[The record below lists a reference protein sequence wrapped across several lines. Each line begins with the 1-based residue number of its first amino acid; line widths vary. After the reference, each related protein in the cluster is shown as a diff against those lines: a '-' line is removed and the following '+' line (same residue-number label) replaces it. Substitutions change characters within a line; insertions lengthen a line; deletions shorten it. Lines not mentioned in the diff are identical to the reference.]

1 MFGNAMQLC
10 SAVVLAAV
18 LITAMACPAN
28 AGPRPPNII
37 LILVDDLGWRDVG
50 FMGNTFVET
59 PQIDRLAKTGMVF
72 SQAYASAPNCAP
84 TRACLLSGQYPP
96 RHGIYTVVDPR
107 QPAGSA
113 WHKLLAAHSESELA
127 TEVVTLPEAL
137 RPAGYATGFFGM
149 WNLGRGRSGPRTP
162 GGQGF
167 DTVVFPENLG
177 FGKDAYFDDTGNY
190 LSDRLADEVLRFASE
205 QRGRPFFVYLA
216 DHAVHAPFDPKP
228 DLLAKYQRKAR
239 LQGDG
244 RDDPAYAAT
253 IEAVDQSVGRIVA
266 GLDQLG
272 LADDTVI
279 IFTSDNGGTPQY
291 TPPLKGSKGQLY
303 EGGIR
308 VPLVVTGPM
317 VTRPGSTTD
326 MPVASIDIYPTLLEL
341 AGAATS
347 QGQVLDGVSWADVLR
362 GGRPPDRQR
371 MFWHFPCY
379 VGRATPASA
388 VREGDFKLIE
398 FFEDGGRLELYN
410 LSDDPAEQHDLA
422 QAQPDRVRRLTAA
435 LKVWQRET
443 GATIPRDA
451 NPAYDPRAERPR
463 GGQNPGGQRGGGQ
476 MRQGQR
482 GKAPR

>member
-435 LKVWQRET
+435 LKAWQRET
-443 GATIPRDA
+443 GATIPREA

>member
-341 AGAATS
+341 AGAAAS

-435 LKVWQRET
+435 LKAWQRET

>member
-1 MFGNAMQLC
+1 MQLP

-18 LITAMACPAN
+18 LITAMACPAS
-28 AGPRPPNII
+28 AGPRPPNFIV
-37 LILVDDLGWRDVG
+37 ILVDDLGWRDVG
-50 FMGNTFVET
+50 FMGNSFVET
-59 PQIDRLAKTGMVF
+59 PHIDRLAKTGMVF

-127 TEVVTLPEAL
+127 TEVITLPEAL

-177 FGKDAYFDDTGNY
+177 FGKDAYFDGTGNY
-190 LSDRLADEVLRFASE
+190 LSDRLADEVLRFAGE
-205 QRGRPFFVYLA
+205 HRGRPFFAYLA

-308 VPLVVTGPM
+308 VPLVVTGPT
-317 VTRPGSTTD
+317 VARPGSTTD
-326 MPVASIDIYPTLLEL
+326 MPVASIDIYPTVLEL
-341 AGAATS
+341 AGAATPR
-347 QGQVLDGVSWADVLR
+347 GQVLDGVSWAAVLQ
-362 GGRPPDRQR
+362 GGRPPDRPR

-379 VGRATPASA
+379 VGRAAPASA

-398 FFEDGGRLELYN
+398 FFEEGGHVELYN
-410 LSDDPAEQHDLA
+410 LSADPAEQHDLA
-422 QAQPDRVRRLTAA
+422 QAQPDIARLLARA
-435 LKVWQRET
+435 LQAWQRET
-443 GATIPRDA
+443 GAAMPREA
-451 NPAYDPRAERPR
+451 NPAYDPGAERPR

-476 MRQGQR
+476 MRQKQR
-482 GKAPR
+482 GKAQR